1 MNQGN
6 WIVGIVGLIAVSTLA
21 TRALAAPGDVYK
33 VTADRV
39 HLRAGPSDDANV
51 RSVVEPDQK
60 LIELRHENGWI
71 GVRVASTGEEGWIYS
86 DLLKQTEQS
95 GLGGGGGGPFEQ
107 FSRSFNKLMTKANDT
122 VGYPLVDKVRRY
134 GAQTL
139 RITPTEK
146 WLLEGSRGSHLM
158 GTLSFY
164 EMWKNHEND
173 NPVTVVLLDRDN
185 NPYITVKDTQNGPH
199 VTVASRGQ
207 QAGQP

>member
-1 MNQGN
+1 MEDGPR
-6 WIVGIVGLIAVSTLA
+6 T
-21 TRALAAPGDVYK
+21 AAI
-33 VTADRV
+33 TA
-39 HLRAGPSDDANV
+39 PF
-51 RSVVEPDQK
+51 
-60 LIELRHENGWI
+60 
-71 GVRVASTGEEGWIYS
+71 AS
-86 DLLKQTEQS
+86 S
-95 GLGGGGGGPFEQ
+95 GLDHRFAQ
-107 FSRSFNKLMTKANDT
+107 NRDRRST
-122 VGYPLVDKVRRY
+122 KVRRY
-134 GAQTL
+134 GAQTP

>member
-1 MNQGN
+1 M
-6 WIVGIVGLIAVSTLA
+6 ST
-21 TRALAAPGDVYK
+21 K

-39 HLRAGPSDDANV
+39 HLRTGPSDDANV

-71 GVRVASTGEEGWIYS
+71 GVRVANTGEEGWIDS
-86 DLLKQTEQS
+86 DLLTQTAQS
-95 GLGGGGGGPFEQ
+95 GLGGGGGGGGPFEQ
-107 FSRSFNKLMTKANDT
+107 FSRSFNNLMTKANDT
-122 VGYPLVDKVRRY
+122 VGYPLVDKVQRY

-139 RITPTEK
+139 RITPTAK

-164 EMWKNHEND
+164 EMWKNPEND

-185 NPYITVKDTQNGPH
+185 NPYITARTPRMGPM
-199 VTVASRGQ
+199 
-207 QAGQP
+207 